1 MIRLGFLQQNAFHAE
16 DTCVPL
22 KKQFLMMDI
31 ILYLYDRARDL
42 VTKGMPVSVLKES
55 SIFDRVISVKYDVAN
70 HETEK
75 FLEYRDAIDEFYQGV
90 LEKNG

>member
-1 MIRLGFLQQNAFHAE
+1 M
-16 DTCVPL
+16 
-22 KKQFLMMDI
+22 
-31 ILYLYDRARDL
+31 
-42 VTKGMPVSVLKES
+42 TKGMPVSVLKES